1 MEGGTSCIQLS
12 LLPVGANTFTNGL
25 RCFKVIVMVAF
36 ASAEL
41 SLLSCIILVLCFLFP
56 PAGFILVYWELSGTG
71 RLLHKRSK
79 LYLVPVPVLFHSIS
93 WHCILVYGRDF
104 LGPSF
109 NELRTN
115 SCSPK
120 FRTAVPYLLDLKRFG
135 LWSIFWEATWYAS
148 SMCFF
153 HFVTSTVSVT
163 LLLILFQFLFSVAS
177 NRLTI
182 QDDVRKTNK
191 QKFSRSVVWAI
202 ISM

>member
-12 LLPVGANTFTNGL
+12 LLPEGANTFTNGL

-109 NELRTN
+109 NELRKN

-135 LWSIFWEATWYAS
+135 LILRGNMICFLHVFFPLCDIYSVRDTAS
-148 SMCFF
+148 DS
-153 HFVTSTVSVT
+153 
-163 LLLILFQFLFSVAS
+163 FSVPLFGS
-177 NRLTI
+177 IKSTDNTRWC
-182 QDDVRKTNK
+182 QKNK
-191 QKFSRSVVWAI
+191 
-202 ISM
+202 